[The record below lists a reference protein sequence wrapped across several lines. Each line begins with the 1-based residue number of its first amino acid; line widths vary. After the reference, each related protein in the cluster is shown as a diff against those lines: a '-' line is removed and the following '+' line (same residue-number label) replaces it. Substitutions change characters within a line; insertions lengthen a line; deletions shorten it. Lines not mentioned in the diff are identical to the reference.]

1 MDNLI
6 PSQRPKGS
14 SARLQKDQRVVV
26 YVVRA
31 LICSL
36 PIPIHFYAYEIHS
49 SFVCPAC
56 LLLR

>member
-31 LICSL
+31 LIFSL
-36 PIPIHFYAYEIHS
+36 PICLFISMPI
-49 SFVCPAC
+49 
-56 LLLR
+56 